1 MGMRRKTIGGAL
13 MLAGTVLLLGALA
26 LACAN
31 LMQDHRA
38 AESAQSALE
47 ELELMHP
54 ELAQPQAEQ
63 TQTVTPVRLEAD
75 LQEREDPAPD
85 HVEHPEAEMPAAQVD
100 AHSYIGVLSIPALNM
115 TLPVISHWSDENLR
129 YAPCRYAGSAYLD
142 NLVIAGHNYR
152 AHFGSL
158 GALRLGDSMSFT
170 DMDGN
175 VFSYV
180 VADVETLPDTAV
192 AEMTAGDWPLTLF
205 TCTPGREKRITI
217 RCDRVRA

>member
-1 MGMRRKTIGGAL
+1 MKRKTIGSAL
-13 MLAGTVLLLGALA
+13 MLAGTILLLGALA
-26 LACAN
+26 LACVN
-31 LMQDHRA
+31 LMQDQRA
-38 AESAQSALE
+38 AESTQSVLEALE
-47 ELELMHP
+47 LLHP
-54 ELAQPQAEQ
+54 ELAQTRPEQ
-63 TQTVTPVRLEAD
+63 EQMPMAAQQETE
-75 LQEREDPAPD
+75 LQEQAVSAPD
-85 HVEHPEAEMPAAQVD
+85 YVENPEAEMPVAQVD
-100 AHSYIGVLSIPALNM
+100 AHNYIGILSIPAINI

-142 NLVIAGHNYR
+142 DLVIAGHNYR

-158 GALRLGDSMSFT
+158 GALRLGDSVSFT

-192 AEMTAGDWPLTLF
+192 EEMTAGDWPLTLF

-217 RCDRVRA
+217 RCDRAPG